1 MIKFFRQIRQNL
13 LTQNKLSKY
22 LLYAVGEIVLVII
35 GILIALQI
43 NNWNINVKN
52 NNLKK
57 EILKDVYYEFVINR
71 DKLNAI
77 TIKNQKCYK
86 SAEELIQM
94 FPIDISKVNLDSL
107 GNPN

>member
-57 EILKDVYYEFVINR
+57 EILKDVYYEFVIDR

-86 SAEELIQM
+86 SRNCTRLIGEKTA
-94 FPIDISKVNLDSL
+94 I
-107 GNPN
+107 